1 MRFRTKLL
9 SFLSVTMILVV
20 FLCIFSANKAFKTL
34 SFTNEQQLLS
44 KHVSYLAEEIVSQ
57 KGVWSAS
64 SLGQYAQSH
73 EVRITLMD
81 RQGKVLY
88 DSEQQ
93 VSLMD
98 NHAFRLEVK
107 QALANGI
114 GFSDRLSNT
123 SGLSMMYAAKLVD
136 DTPYIVRVGERL
148 SIIKE
153 WQSSFGSLLLPLLVL
168 VLIIV
173 FFFSL
178 LLVRN
183 LTKPLEQMVLTAK
196 EYGKG
201 NLQEHSWVDKP
212 EELATLSSTMD
223 WMASELASQMEKLRT
238 DKSQYS
244 SILETMTEGVILIDI
259 HKKVILAN
267 RASFAM
273 TGSKEIGQSL
283 LAFFSDNHLIEL
295 VDKTLEKGT
304 VEQDILTRT
313 SFQGE
318 TIFQITTAPIKKDH
332 EEVTGA
338 VITSSDITELK
349 RLEQIRKDFVANVSH
364 ELKTPLTSIL
374 GFTEILCSVALSEED
389 RIHFAQIVQRNGK
402 QMQNII
408 SDLLTL
414 SSLEKDN
421 NIIPMTPVAIQT
433 LIQDTLLGSSYKAEE
448 KQTQIKVENTL
459 AQEATLICSQ
469 SLMTQALLNL
479 VMNAILYS
487 PDHSLVTLRI
497 AEEGNQY
504 LFSVMDHGCGIAPQE
519 QQRIF
524 ERFYRV
530 EKAHSRSIGGTGLGL
545 SIVKHVAILHKG
557 TITVQ
562 SVLNKGSVFTLTI
575 PKCGTVSALK
585 DKSDRMYPLLK

>member
-374 GFTEILCSVALSEED
+374 GFTEILCSAALSEED

-421 NIIPMTPVAIQT
+421 NIIPM
-433 LIQDTLLGSSYKAEE
+433 
-448 KQTQIKVENTL
+448 
-459 AQEATLICSQ
+459 
-469 SLMTQALLNL
+469 
-479 VMNAILYS
+479 
-487 PDHSLVTLRI
+487 
-497 AEEGNQY
+497 
-504 LFSVMDHGCGIAPQE
+504 
-519 QQRIF
+519 
-524 ERFYRV
+524 
-530 EKAHSRSIGGTGLGL
+530 
-545 SIVKHVAILHKG
+545 
-557 TITVQ
+557 
-562 SVLNKGSVFTLTI
+562 
-575 PKCGTVSALK
+575 
-585 DKSDRMYPLLK
+585 